1 MVRRLSGTV
10 LDPIRSRGATW
21 FRGRSTSRSKLDR
34 SASHRHGERDH
45 DFVRR
50 RGESIRSRPAAWSTA
65 TSGYGSEPRPAA
77 ETRPPVRTGSGIDPA
92 SGSQWRPTGEWQSE
106 ATVIRGLPQKLRRNM
121 RGRNQLP
128 RTPRKTG
135 QPKETLPMTTTVP
148 PDITCASGRGSTYGR
163 TLFTASLAPRV
174 GRLPFGR
181 RKLILSFIRLRTV
194 ASSGIIFLGPSMGWP
209 HMLYGSRRRL
219 GIVSWDAF
227 VVLHWCGWQR
237 STLALRR
244 AA

>member
-1 MVRRLSGTV
+1 MVRCVGEAVR
-10 LDPIRSRGATW
+10 DPIRSRGPTTLPD
-21 FRGRSTSRSKLDR
+21 RSVRRSNLDR
-34 SASHRHGERDH
+34 WASLRRGERDREMA
-45 DFVRR
+45 RR
-50 RGESIRSRPAAWSTA
+50 RGEPTRHWPAAWSTA

-92 SGSQWRPTGEWQSE
+92 SGSQWRPTGEWQSG

-128 RTPRKTG
+128 RTRRKTG
-135 QPKETLPMTTTVP
+135 HLKETLPMTTTVP